1 MSGRIRT
8 VKPEWLEDE
17 LLASES
23 DTVRLLSI
31 ALMLVADDHGRG
43 RAAPAFIASEAWRY
57 DRSPESLTKAREG
70 LMRLS
75 EIRFVTLYEVDG
87 QAYFE
92 IRNWKK
98 HQKVQHAGK
107 PRVPP
112 PSAGLTKVPE
122 TLTRIPETLTPDLR
136 SPITDHRSPII
147 STAESTTDDGRS
159 DDRPDNVVALPTK
172 KAKPAKRGTRCPAST
187 ADDVDAW
194 LAEHKLPP
202 LDGPWGAD
210 VARFLDYWAGVS
222 GAKGTKLDW
231 AATWRNYEADPRFPH
246 PEGAAP
252 GRKRVL
258 GPVAAQQSPMPDL
271 DGPPAFVREGLK
283 AAGIK
288 PIETPINDLG
298 ALLDLA
304 AGRA

>member
-1 MSGRIRT
+1 MGLWVLALSYCVDHLTDGAVSRDRITKIVGEKKLGMR
-8 VKPEWLEDE
+8 
-17 LLASES
+17 LAE
-23 DTVRLLSI
+23 R
-31 ALMLVADDHGRG
+31 LVA
-43 RAAPAFIASEAWRY
+43 A
-57 DRSPESLTKAREG
+57 G
-70 LMRLS
+70 LWS
-75 EIRFVTLYEVDG
+75 VDG
-87 QAYFE
+87 DGFRFHDWAIYQ
-92 IRNWKK
+92 
-98 HQKVQHAGK
+98 
-107 PRVPP
+107 
-112 PSAGLTKVPE
+112 PS
-122 TLTRIPETLTPDLR
+122 
-136 SPITDHRSPII
+136 
-147 STAESTTDDGRS
+147 AESTKAERDRKARNVAAYRDRKKPVTSQRVTAPVTVPVTGYMGDSLPVTLPACNHVPDPDPDPDPKERDQDQCSLAVDGRS
-159 DDRPDNVVALPTK
+159 GDRPDNVVALPTK
-172 KAKPAKRGTRCPAST
+172 RAKPTKRGTRCPAST

-194 LAEHKLPP
+194 LAEHKVPP

-258 GPVAAQQSPMPDL
+258 APVAAQQSPIPDL
-271 DGPPAFVREGLK
+271 DGLPAFVREGLK